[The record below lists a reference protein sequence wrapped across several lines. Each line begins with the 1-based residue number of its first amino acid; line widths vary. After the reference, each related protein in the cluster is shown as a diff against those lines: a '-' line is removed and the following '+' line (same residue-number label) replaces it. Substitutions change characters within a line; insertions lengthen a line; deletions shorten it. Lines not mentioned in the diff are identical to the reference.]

1 LSLRLAQIV
10 VCSNQAHVL
19 PRALDSVL
27 EQSVLPDE
35 ILVGDDG
42 SRDDTADVIEDY
54 VRRHPKRIRAVL
66 LPEPRGAAALRN
78 ACVLASGAELLSIL
92 EADEELLPGK
102 LEAEQREVRAQF
114 PGYEVYYSSYR
125 VVSAR
130 GARPRIEPRARA
142 GAGFLEIARG
152 SLRLRN
158 HLFSRRLYDE
168 IGGFDE
174 RVSACAQ
181 WKFDLELLLRTRAW
195 RVEGVHAVCPERG
208 AAAEPGAEREIRDCV
223 ARVCDDLRRRYGLL
237 PRERRALAA
246 TRLRFAW
253 RAARGPAALAHLLR
267 GCVADPVG
275 FCAPAAPAR
284 IAPSRGG

>member
-10 VCSNQAHVL
+10 VGSNQAPLL

-42 SRDDTADVIEDY
+42 SRDDTVDVIEEY
-54 VRRHPKRIRAVL
+54 VRRHPKRIRPVL
-66 LPEPRGAAALRN
+66 LAQPRGGAALRN

-102 LEAEQREVRAQF
+102 LEAELREVRAQF

-125 VVSAR
+125 VVSPR
-130 GARPRIEPRARA
+130 GGRPRIEPRRA
-142 GAGFLEIARG
+142 GGAGFLEIARG
-152 SLRLRN
+152 GLCLRN

-174 RVSACAQ
+174 RVPACAQ

-195 RVEGVHAVCPERG
+195 PVSGVHAVCPER
-208 AAAEPGAEREIRDCV
+208 AAAPEAEREIRDCV
-223 ARVCDDLRRRYGLL
+223 ARACDDLRRRYGLL
-237 PRERRALAA
+237 PRERRALAG

-253 RAARGPAALAHLLR
+253 RAARGPAALAQLLR
-267 GCVADPVG
+267 AAVADPLG
-275 FCAPAAPAR
+275 CCAPAAPGR
-284 IAPSRGG
+284 IAPSRGC